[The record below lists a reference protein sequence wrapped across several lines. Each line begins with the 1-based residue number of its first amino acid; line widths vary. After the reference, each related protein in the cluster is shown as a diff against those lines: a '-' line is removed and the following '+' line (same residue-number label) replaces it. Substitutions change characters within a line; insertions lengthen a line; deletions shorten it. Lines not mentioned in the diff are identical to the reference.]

1 MNLNETQS
9 VNDLTSAI
17 ATPSPSAPVP
27 LAAQDVESLG
37 QEQKCL
43 GNESNL
49 PPKIDIPVSLPVAII
64 DQKHL
69 DQVISDHENWI
80 ITVLNPKAPLT
91 SGRANVREANLCGLN
106 LSGRDL
112 RGANFSHAILDMVD
126 LSRANLNGAN
136 LTAASLVG
144 ANLTKAT
151 CRRTKLDGADLTD
164 AMLDNT
170 DFSHASLVSAKGM
183 NSSKKNHA
191 QADSENPTEVAQQ
204 AD

>member
-1 MNLNETQS
+1 MNLNGTQS
-9 VNDLTSAI
+9 VSDLTSPI
-17 ATPSPSAPVP
+17 VTPSPSVPEAP
-27 LAAQDVESLG
+27 AAQASENLD

-43 GNESNL
+43 EKAGIS

-64 DQKHL
+64 DQNHL
-69 DQVISDHENWI
+69 DQVLSEHEKWI
-80 ITVLNPKAPLT
+80 LTVLNPKAPLT

-112 RGANFSHAILDMVD
+112 RGANFSHAVLDMAD
-126 LSRANLNGAN
+126 MSGANLNGAN

-144 ANLTKAT
+144 AKLTKAT

-170 DFSHASLVSAKGM
+170 DFTHASLVSTKGM
-183 NSSKKNHA
+183 NAS
-191 QADSENPTEVAQQ
+191 QAETNPDNCTEVAPQ